1 MSVTDIFCVPSK
13 KEALGITNI
22 EALAIGITVVST
34 RTGGIPEVL
43 NYGKNGYLADK
54 CSVMAIKKAL
64 LSAINDTP
72 SGRQKKAIAGQH
84 WVRENYNAKK
94 IETDFLKI
102 LSFHR
107 SNWRCSA
114 KKYIM
119 ILSKEQ
125 IQTRQ

>member
-102 LSFHR
+102 LAS
-107 SNWRCSA
+107 
-114 KKYIM
+114 IG
-119 ILSKEQ
+119 Q
-125 IQTRQ
+125 IGDVQQKNT